1 MVEFHTLT
9 LRFRDDDLEQTW
21 DAVRARESLRP
32 FRGTT
37 VVAIV
42 LYVCFVVLDQSF
54 HGGVTWQLL
63 IVRGVVC
70 GLLAILLWLSWTAA
84 WWRFDGWIVAGAVL
98 VSGGGIVALLAVGRE
113 EAHLHW
119 AGLMLALMSI
129 YGLFRP
135 QFPASIALSL
145 TLIVAFNAVVIP
157 SGILPLKFV
166 IADNFFLLAMGVVGC
181 LVTYSLER
189 GSRERFLVSRNLHEE
204 QQRSERL
211 LRNILPGPIAERLK
225 AGEEL
230 IADQLAAVTVLF
242 ADISNFTS
250 MTANMSAGELVHLL
264 EDVFHEFDR
273 IAEDHGV
280 EKVKTIGDA
289 CMMVAGV
296 PESHEDH
303 AARMVEAALDMQ
315 RRIEGLRVGD
325 QQIRL
330 HIGIATGTV
339 VAGVIGR
346 KKFSYD
352 LWGDVVNTASRM
364 ASLAE
369 RGSIQ
374 VTEDVVRELGDRY
387 TFRPRG
393 PIEVKGKGLMP
404 TWFLEGPG
412 ADSSQEPAVEELS
425 VEELTGEDPAGAPV

>member
-1 MVEFHTLT
+1 MAEFHALT
-9 LRFRDDDLEQTW
+9 LRFVDHDLEQTW
-21 DAVRARESLRP
+21 DAVRARESLSP

-37 VVAIV
+37 AVAIV
-42 LYVCFVVLDQSF
+42 LYVSFVVLDQSF
-54 HGGVTWQLL
+54 HGGVSWPLL

-70 GLLAILLWLSWTAA
+70 GLLAGLLWLSWTAA

-113 EAHLHW
+113 EVHLHW

-135 QFPASIALSL
+135 RFPVSVALSL
-145 TLIVAFNAVVIP
+145 VLVLAFNAVVIP
-157 SGILPLKFV
+157 SGVLPLGFV
-166 IADNFFLLAMGVVGC
+166 IADNFFLLAAGAVGC

-189 GSRERFLVSRNLHEE
+189 GSRERFLVSRHLHEE
-204 QQRSERL
+204 KQRSERL
-211 LRNILPGPIAERLK
+211 LKNILPEPIAERLK
-225 AGEEL
+225 AGEAP
-230 IADQLAAVTVLF
+230 IADQHAAVTVLF
-242 ADISNFTS
+242 ADISNFTA
-250 MTANMSAGELVHLL
+250 MTADMAAGDLVHLL

-296 PESHEDH
+296 PEVQEDH
-303 AARMVEAALDMQ
+303 AARIVEAALDMQ
-315 RRIEGLRVGD
+315 RRIEARTIGD

-346 KKFSYD
+346 TKFSYD

-364 ASLAE
+364 ATLAE

-387 TFRPRG
+387 AFRPRG

-412 ADSSQEPAVEELS
+412 AGSSGEPS
-425 VEELTGEDPAGAPV
+425 VGEQAAEAPVFAPV